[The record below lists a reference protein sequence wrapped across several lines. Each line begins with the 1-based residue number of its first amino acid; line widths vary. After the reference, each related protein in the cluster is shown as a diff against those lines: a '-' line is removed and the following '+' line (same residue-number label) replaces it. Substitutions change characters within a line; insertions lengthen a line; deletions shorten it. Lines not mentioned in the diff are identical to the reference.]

1 MNEMS
6 DRNAWNKIIV
16 LSIMEMMMTMRVFIH
31 SLTSSSKWME
41 V

>member
-1 MNEMS
+1 MNEML

-16 LSIMEMMMTMRVFIH
+16 LSIMEMMMTMTVFIH